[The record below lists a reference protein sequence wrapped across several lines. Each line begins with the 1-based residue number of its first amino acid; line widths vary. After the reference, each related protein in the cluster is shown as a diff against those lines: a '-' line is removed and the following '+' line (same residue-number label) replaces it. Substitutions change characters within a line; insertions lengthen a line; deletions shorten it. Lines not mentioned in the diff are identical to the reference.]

1 MSSIA
6 SIPGYNISK
15 VGKDR
20 YAVSVNNGNMGA
32 ILLNKD
38 QVKQLADVY
47 GVPTKKE
54 KSTTKKVLTGLA
66 IAGSVALAAFAF
78 KKNGLKSLNRENIA
92 QAFDTVRG
100 KVNQGAE
107 FVKEKIGN
115 KPQKLGERIKGIYN
129 KVAEFAVN
137 VWNKVKTFVGN
148 LWTKVAKKKKPE
160 AVQLE
165 IPFPEFQK
173 KGVKFGEWIK
183 EKSKVVVDALKK
195 MKSSKVAP
203 EVKANTIF
211 SKGMSAESEKIRGKA
226 LGELTEKLA
235 TKRPSGNSYLDW
247 YNELVGAFGKQNVNK

>member
-1 MSSIA
+1 MSTIA
-6 SIPGYNISK
+6 SIPGYNVTK
-15 VGKDR
+15 VGKDK

-32 ILLNKD
+32 VLLNKG

-66 IAGSVALAAFAF
+66 VAGGVALAAFAF
-78 KKNGLKSLNRENIA
+78 KKNGLKSLNKENFGK
-92 QAFDTVRG
+92 AFDTVKG
-100 KVNQGAE
+100 KVSQGTE
-107 FVKEKIGN
+107 FVKEKLGN
-115 KPQKLGERIKGIYN
+115 KPQKLGEKIRGAYN
-129 KVAEFAVN
+129 TVAEFAGK
-137 VWNKVKTFVGN
+137 VWNKVKTFVGKI
-148 LWTKVAKKKKPE
+148 WDKVAKKKKPE

-173 KGVKFGEWIK
+173 KGVKFGEWVK
-183 EKSKVVVDALKK
+183 EKSKVVVDAFKK
-195 MKSSKVAP
+195 MKKTKVAP
-203 EVKANTIF
+203 EVKPQTVF

-226 LGELTEKLA
+226 LGELSEKLA